1 MLPAFFYGK
10 SENRAGR
17 CLQSAQKEEG
27 MKQNVGGIDR
37 QIRIVLGMV
46 LLFVGVFA
54 PLDTTWK
61 LVLVIVGAVVL
72 ITGITGL

>member
-1 MLPAFFYGK
+1 
-10 SENRAGR
+10 
-17 CLQSAQKEEG
+17 

-46 LLFVGVFA
+46 LLFVGVVM
-54 PLDTTWK
+54 PLDTAWK
-61 LVLVIVGAVVL
+61 LVIIIGGAIAL

>member
-1 MLPAFFYGK
+1 
-10 SENRAGR
+10 
-17 CLQSAQKEEG
+17 

-37 QIRIVLGMV
+37 QIRIVLGVV
-46 LLFVGVFA
+46 LLFVGVLA